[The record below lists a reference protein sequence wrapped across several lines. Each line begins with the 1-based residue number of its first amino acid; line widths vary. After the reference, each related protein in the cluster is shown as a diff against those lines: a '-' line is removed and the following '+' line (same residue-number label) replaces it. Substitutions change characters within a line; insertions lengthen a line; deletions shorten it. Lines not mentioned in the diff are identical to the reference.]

1 MSISWN
7 TGAAAMRFRHNLK
20 LKNKKRPP
28 ARKLQAA
35 SAKLQASSFKRHEK
49 DTIKMYKQLRKGE
62 IMQTE
67 KTKTVSNP
75 GFDDKQ
81 FTKKNMWIVGSTGL
95 RTLASYATMTGTSL

>member
-1 MSISWN
+1 MS
-7 TGAAAMRFRHNLK
+7 GK
-20 LKNKKRPP
+20 P
-28 ARKLQAA
+28 
-35 SAKLQASSFKRHEK
+35 QASSNRRHEK

-81 FTKKNMWIVGSTGL
+81 FTKKKYVDRWVNWAQDFGKLCDRDWDEFVKFQA
-95 RTLASYATMTGTSL
+95 RVKELAEKQFDR